1 MFDMFESLRSKG
13 GGVVK
18 EMERKIEKLK
28 DEMAL
33 IIKKIDAIDENL
45 E

>member
-1 MFDMFESLRSKG
+1 
-13 GGVVK
+13 
-18 EMERKIEKLK
+18 MERKIEKLK